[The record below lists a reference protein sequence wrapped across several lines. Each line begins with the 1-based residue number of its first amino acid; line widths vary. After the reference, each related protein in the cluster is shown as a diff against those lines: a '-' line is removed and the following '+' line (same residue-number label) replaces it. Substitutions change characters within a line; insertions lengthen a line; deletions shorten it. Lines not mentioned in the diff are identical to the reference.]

1 LGATFAFDYIG
12 FGEAYEVLGSNLLGC
27 KQFLGSRPPAKP
39 EYYPIHVEGA
49 HYTGP
54 ALEGFLIIK
63 KKKKK
68 KKKKKIVNRF
78 PVSSLARSLF
88 APTFSLSYL
97 FTFFGFG
104 ANKRPSIDSCKG
116 ARNN

>member
-1 LGATFAFDYIG
+1 VYYTLYIFLVSYIFNNFLRHWYLISLRRAPFWYLPCQAIKGPSALGATFAFDYIG

-27 KQFLGSRPPAKP
+27 KQFLGSSPPAKL

-68 KKKKKIVNRF
+68 N
-78 PVSSLARSLF
+78 
-88 APTFSLSYL
+88 
-97 FTFFGFG
+97 
-104 ANKRPSIDSCKG
+104 CK
-116 ARNN
+116 